1 MSIIYYD
8 FETTGLNQFHDK
20 ITEYCFLKE
29 NQSQDMIQS
38 LVNPQ
43 KTVSSFVTK
52 LTGITQ
58 LMVDSA
64 PYFQDLH
71 TQILEFISNSNGYT
85 YLVAHNGDNY
95 DFLMFR
101 EHLKSVGYNLNNMP
115 IRSLDT
121 LLLAKKLYPHQSKYS
136 LSTLCTQFNCGV
148 LGAHRA
154 EGDTRMV
161 QNLFRYMLNDLAN
174 YFGVSQNT
182 LIKQPEMIYN
192 YINGNL

>member
-29 NQSQDMIQS
+29 NQSQNMIQS

-58 LMVDSA
+58 QMVDSA
-64 PYFQDLH
+64 PHFQDLH
-71 TQILEFISNSNGYT
+71 TQILEFISNTNGYT

-182 LIKQPEMIYN
+182 LVEHPEMIYN
-192 YINGNL
+192 YINGN

>member
-8 FETTGLNQFHDK
+8 FETTGLNQFHDS

-29 NQSQDMIQS
+29 NPSQDMIQS

-43 KTVSSFVTK
+43 KIVTSFITR

-58 LMVDSA
+58 EMVNAA
-64 PYFQDLH
+64 PIFQD
-71 TQILEFISNSNGYT
+71 QYMGILEFISANNGYR

-95 DFLMFR
+95 DFLMFM
-101 EHLKSVGYNLNNMP
+101 EHLKKVGFNLNNMP

-136 LSTLCTQFNCGV
+136 LSNLCTQFNCGV

-154 EGDTRMV
+154 EGDTKMV
-161 QNLFRYMLNDLAN
+161 QNLFRYMLNDLSNILGA
-174 YFGVSQNT
+174 SQEELVNN
-182 LIKQPEMIYN
+182 PELIYN

>member
-58 LMVDSA
+58 QMVDSA
-64 PYFQDLH
+64 PHFQDLH
-71 TQILEFISNSNGYT
+71 TQILEFISNTNGYT

-182 LIKQPEMIYN
+182 LVEHPEMIYN
-192 YINGNL
+192 YINGN

>member
-43 KTVSSFVTK
+43 KEVSSFITK

-58 LMVDSA
+58 NMVNSA
-64 PYFQDLH
+64 PVFQDH
-71 TQILEFISNSNGYT
+71 IQNILEFISNERYT

-95 DFLMFR
+95 DFLMLR
-101 EHLKSVGYNLNNMP
+101 EHLRTFGYNLNNLP

-121 LLLAKKLYPHQSKYS
+121 LLLAKKLYPHLSKYS
-136 LSTLCTQFNCGV
+136 LSTLCTQLNCGV
-148 LGAHRA
+148 MGAHRA
-154 EGDTRMV
+154 EGDTKMV
-161 QNLFRYMLNDLAN
+161 QNLFRYMLNDLEI
-174 YFGVSQNT
+174 T
-182 LIKQPEMIYN
+182 LSRPRTELINNPEIIYN

>member
-29 NQSQDMIQS
+29 NPSQDMIQS

-43 KTVSSFVTK
+43 KEVTPFITK

-58 LMVDSA
+58 QMVNSA
-64 PYFQDLH
+64 SIFEDHAQS
-71 TQILEFISNSNGYT
+71 ILEFTSNSGNYS

-95 DFLMFR
+95 DFIMLR
-101 EHLKSVGYNLNNMP
+101 EHLRVLGYNLNNLP

-121 LLLAKKLYPHQSKYS
+121 LLLAKKIYPHLNKYS
-136 LSTLCTQFNCGV
+136 LGHLCSQLNCGV
-148 LGAHRA
+148 LNAHRA

-161 QNLFRYMLNDLAN
+161 QNLFRYMLNDLVN
-174 YFGVSQNT
+174 ILGVSRDDLLQNPD
-182 LIKQPEMIYN
+182 LIYD
-192 YINGNL
+192 YINGN

>member
-43 KTVSSFVTK
+43 KTVSPFVTK

-71 TQILEFISNSNGYT
+71 TQILEFISNTNGYT

-174 YFGVSQNT
+174 TLSVSQNT
-182 LIKQPEMIYN
+182 LVENPEIIYN
-192 YINGNL
+192 YINGN

>member
-43 KTVSSFVTK
+43 KIVSPFVTK

-58 LMVDSA
+58 QMVDSA
-64 PYFQDLH
+64 PHFQDLH
-71 TQILEFISNSNGYT
+71 TQILEFISNTNGYT

-182 LIKQPEMIYN
+182 LVEHPEMIYN
-192 YINGNL
+192 YINGN

>member
-29 NQSQDMIQS
+29 NPSQDMIQS

-43 KTVSSFVTK
+43 KPVTSFITR

-58 LMVDSA
+58 QMVNSV
-64 PYFQDLH
+64 PIFQD
-71 TQILEFISNSNGYT
+71 QYMGILEFISSNNGYS

-101 EHLKSVGYNLNNMP
+101 EHLKLVGFNLNNMT

-121 LLLAKKLYPHQSKYS
+121 LLLAKKMYPHLSKYS
-136 LSTLCTQFNCGV
+136 LSNLCTQFNCGV

-154 EGDTRMV
+154 EADTKMV
-161 QNLFRYMLNDLAN
+161 QNLFRYMMNDLAN
-174 YFGVSQNT
+174 ILNVSLDT
-182 LIKQPEMIYN
+182 LNENPELIYN
-192 YINGNL
+192 YINGN

>member
-58 LMVDSA
+58 QMVDSS
-64 PYFQDLH
+64 PHFQDLH
-71 TQILEFISNSNGYT
+71 TQILEFISNTNGYT

>member
-29 NQSQDMIQS
+29 NPTQDMIQS

-43 KTVSSFVTK
+43 KPVTPFITR

-58 LMVDSA
+58 QMVNSA
-64 PYFQDLH
+64 PIFQD
-71 TQILEFISNSNGYT
+71 QYMGILEFISSNNGYS

-101 EHLKSVGYNLNNMP
+101 EHLKLVGFNLNNMT

-121 LLLAKKLYPHQSKYS
+121 LLLAKKMYPNLSKYS
-136 LSTLCTQFNCGV
+136 LSNLCTQFNCGV

-154 EGDTRMV
+154 EADTKMV
-161 QNLFRYMLNDLAN
+161 QNLFRYMMNDLSN
-174 YFGVSQNT
+174 ILNVSLDT
-182 LIKQPEMIYN
+182 LNENPELIYN
-192 YINGNL
+192 YINGN

>member
-29 NQSQDMIQS
+29 NPSQDMIQS

-43 KTVSSFVTK
+43 KPVTSFITR

-58 LMVDSA
+58 QMVNSV
-64 PYFQDLH
+64 PIFQD
-71 TQILEFISNSNGYT
+71 QYMGILEFISSNNGYS

-101 EHLKSVGYNLNNMP
+101 EHLKLVGFNLNNMT

-121 LLLAKKLYPHQSKYS
+121 LLLAKKMYPHLSKYS
-136 LSTLCTQFNCGV
+136 LSNLCTQFNCGV

-154 EGDTRMV
+154 EADTKMV
-161 QNLFRYMLNDLAN
+161 QNLFRYMMNDLSN
-174 YFGVSQNT
+174 ILSVPLDT
-182 LIKQPEMIYN
+182 LNENPELIYN
-192 YINGNL
+192 YINGN

>member
-174 YFGVSQNT
+174 TLSVSQNT
-182 LIKQPEMIYN
+182 LVEHPEMIYN